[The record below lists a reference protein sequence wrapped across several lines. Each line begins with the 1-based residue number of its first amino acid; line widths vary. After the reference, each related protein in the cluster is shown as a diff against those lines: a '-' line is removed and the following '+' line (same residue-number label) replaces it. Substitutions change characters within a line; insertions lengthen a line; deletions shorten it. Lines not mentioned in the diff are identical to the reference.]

1 MQINKICISKNLS
14 RFNQYSYQI
23 LLNITGQ
30 NNNFVNFL
38 LLQLKIFQNMN
49 LNFYSHTYFIFHNFN
64 LNLFLNSAK

>member
-1 MQINKICISKNLS
+1 MQINKIYISKNLC

-38 LLQLKIFQNMN
+38 LLKLKIFQNMN
-49 LNFYSHTYFIFHNFN
+49 LNFYSHAYFIFHNFN